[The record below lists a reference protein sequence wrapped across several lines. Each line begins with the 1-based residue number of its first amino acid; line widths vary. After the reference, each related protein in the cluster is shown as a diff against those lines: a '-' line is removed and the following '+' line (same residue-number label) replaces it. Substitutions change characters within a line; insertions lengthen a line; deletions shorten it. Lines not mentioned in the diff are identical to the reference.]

1 MKCLG
6 CGATNP
12 EGTSQCNFCGK
23 VFSAAPVTSP
33 VTRHENEQ
41 VAKPV
46 DPEQEGKQETS
57 ATSPANYSDLSKWYQ
72 DVFTKFDNDSATGL
86 KMKFSWP
93 PFLFGPFWY
102 LSKGLWAKALI
113 YIAIALVSG
122 GTLAIFA
129 WIYTSIFGIYDYY
142 LLKKFGKQLW

>member
-1 MKCLG
+1 MKCPG

-12 EGTSQCNFCGK
+12 LGSSQCDYCDKPFTSEPPPTPVAKQNISNVAIPADQGRDEQQPTSLTSQ
-23 VFSAAPVTSP
+23 
-33 VTRHENEQ
+33 R
-41 VAKPV
+41 
-46 DPEQEGKQETS
+46 
-57 ATSPANYSDLSKWYQ
+57 NYDGLSKWYQ
-72 DVFTKFDNDSATGL
+72 DVFTKFDNDPATGL

-113 YIAIALVSG
+113 YIAVALVSG

-142 LLKKFGKQLW
+142 LLKKFDKQLW